1 MTRRKL
7 IKHSALGA
15 LSLAAVGSARPA
27 RSVGRRKP
35 NILFLWTDEQRAD
48 TMAAYG
54 NRRIRTPN
62 LNRLARQSITFEKAY
77 VTQPVCTPSR
87 SSILTGL
94 WPHTT
99 GCTANNI
106 PLPTDARCLPEL
118 LNDPDY
124 QCAYMGKWH
133 LGDEI
138 FAQHGFQQ
146 WVSIEDGY
154 RSHYGPNRDRSL
166 RSSYHHFLV
175 DKGYQPDSGGAFS
188 RGYCARLPIAHCKPK
203 FLEIQACDFLRR
215 RRNEPFILHINFLEP
230 HMPFYGPLDNL
241 HSPDDV
247 ALAANFADP
256 LEDNEP
262 LRYRLIREYSRQKYG
277 KDAKQIRQLIAKYW
291 GLVSQVDRSVGAI
304 LEALEDAGLADNTIV
319 VYTSDHGDMMGSHHM
334 VEKSVMY
341 EEAVT
346 VPLLMRLPQLQ
357 SAGHRVKQRVSLIDV
372 VPTLLNLMGC
382 REHADLPGRNL
393 IDLVRKPSTPPAPV
407 FIQWNPNSGALK
419 VKRGGTD
426 LASKEQLKKV
436 QNEHTRTVIAPDGW
450 KLCLSDVEK
459 CQLFDLNND
468 PGETTNLFD
477 TGRHNDIIKR
487 LTKEIYTWQR
497 QVSDKVEVG

>member
-1 MTRRKL
+1 M
-7 IKHSALGA
+7 G
-15 LSLAAVGSARPA
+15 
-27 RSVGRRKP
+27 
-35 NILFLWTDEQRAD
+35 
-48 TMAAYG
+48 AYG
-54 NRRIRTPN
+54 NRRIQTPN

-118 LNDPDY
+118 LSDPDY

-154 RSHYGPNRDRSL
+154 RSHYGPNRDRSI
-166 RSSYHHFLV
+166 RSSYHRFLV
-175 DKGYQPDSGGAFS
+175 DKGYQPDGGNSFS

-203 FLEIQACDFLRR
+203 FLEMQACDFLRR

-241 HSPDDV
+241 HSPDDIG
-247 ALAANFADP
+247 LPANFADP

-304 LEALEDAGLADNTIV
+304 LKTLEDTGLADNTIV

-357 SAGHRVKQRVSLIDV
+357 SAGRRVKQRVSLIDV
-372 VPTLLNLMGC
+372 VPALLNLMGC
-382 REHADLPGRNL
+382 RKHADLPGRNL
-393 IDLVRKPSTPPAPV
+393 IDLAGKPSTPPAPV
-407 FIQWNPNSGALK
+407 FIQWNPNSGAVK

-436 QNEHTRTVIAPDGW
+436 QNEYTRTVIAPDGW

-459 CQLFDLNND
+459 CQLFDLNSD

-487 LTKEIYTWQR
+487 LTAEIYTWQR
-497 QVSDKVEVG
+497 QVSDKIKVG